1 MGGRPSVRCQG
12 APLLS
17 MRMPCCHGAAT
28 PGICLIIAFSAPV
41 PMVSGPCAAGPTPRA
56 DGPGAHGGDGGYD
69 FLSCS
74 LQLPSGYPWHRI
86 RRNIP
91 KQPHHPHYLQRCRLV
106 KPADGGG
113 CCQATREHQSC
124 PGKRGEPLHGLFG
137 RRQGHP
143 CPRLPP
149 PPRRTGRCF
158 FCCFSP
164 LLRTTYHPLG
174 SFALRPDLSTGEPAQ
189 VPEWRWCRGVA
200 QRSGVS
206 RRRTGH
212 HQRGRCCFPYFRN
225 AGR

>member
-56 DGPGAHGGDGGYD
+56 DGPGAHGGDGGDD
-69 FLSCS
+69 FLSFS

-149 PPRRTGRCF
+149 PPPSDGTLF
-158 FCCFSP
+158 LLLLFSSASHNLSSFG
-164 LLRTTYHPLG
+164 LLRPSSGPLDG
-174 SFALRPDLSTGEPAQ
+174 RACPSA
-189 VPEWRWCRGVA
+189 GVA
-200 QRSGVS
+200 VVQGS
-206 RRRTGH
+206 RAEKRGLKAQNGAPSKRTLLLSLLS
-212 HQRGRCCFPYFRN
+212 
-225 AGR
+225 